1 MNKKRAIILPYKES
15 FSDNN
20 SGAASIFVKES
31 LVKENIKDFVIYGSK
46 SNINAKYKK
55 NFFYNPIQ
63 KKYFRNYNYIKFF
76 VKRFSNINFET
87 IEIHNRPEYIKEI
100 KKNFPTSKIIFYF
113 HNDPN
118 TLRGSKSNK
127 EKKYI
132 YDNCQLVFLSQWI
145 KKKFENKIFINKKN
159 LVIYPGVN
167 KPKYKQKDKI
177 IFFCGKLNHSKGYD
191 IFIEATKKLKKIK
204 KFSDWKIISAG
215 TESRRTLPIED
226 HIKEVGQ
233 ISNQQVYNIYK
244 KALISIAPSNWD
256 EPLGRL
262 PIESAAHGSI
272 PITSSKGGLPETNRD
287 GFILKYNS
295 SEELLKLLIRILSN
309 SKKLHNLSRKV
320 YKNFSFSNELFLESI
335 SKIRSKNNEIKKIFL
350 ISNLNLKNKKRL
362 FYSFFNKLNLG
373 LKEYPL
379 KLINISDRDFI
390 RDNRGILDLSGKK
403 KFNKAILDKVKSF
416 NPDLIILGHTD
427 RIDIKT
433 FEKIRII
440 NKDIKIIK
448 IFIDSISDEFF
459 KFKKVF
465 YDYKY
470 LNNIFISSD
479 PYKLKVQDLSNKIK
493 FIPYPVDKK
502 IDNLKSFN
510 LMNKQIDVF
519 FALSHG
525 QNRGILKKGKIDERE
540 EFLNKLKVLLPD
552 NVKYNFIGM
561 NGVQPVWGN
570 EFYNRIKN
578 SKILINLSRGKYKKY
593 YSSDRISS
601 LIGNGCFVLNEKK
614 NIYADFFDKKN
625 ELINFTTAKD
635 LKNKILYY
643 LDKPKLR
650 KTIASNCYQKYHSKI
665 NTGIIIN
672 YILDVIF
679 KKEIRKKYLWT

>member
-1 MNKKRAIILPYKES
+1 MDKKRAIILPYKES
-15 FSDNN
+15 FGDKN

-31 LVKENIKDFVIYGSK
+31 LVNENVDQFVIYGSK
-46 SNINAKYKK
+46 SIVNAKYKK
-55 NFFYNPIQ
+55 NYFYNPVQ
-63 KKYFRNYNYIKFF
+63 KKYFRNYNYIKYFI
-76 VKRFSNINFET
+76 KKFSHFNFET

-100 KKNFPTSKIIFYF
+100 KKNFPTSKIIFFF

-118 TLRGSKSNK
+118 TLRGSKKNE

-132 YDNCQLVFLSQWI
+132 YNNCHIVFLSKWI
-145 KKKFENKIFINKKN
+145 QKKFENKKFINKKN
-159 LVIYPGVN
+159 IVIYPGVKQSN
-167 KPKYKQKDKI
+167 YKKKQKI

-191 IFIEATKKLKKIK
+191 VFIQATKKIKKIK

-215 TESRRTLPIED
+215 TESRRVIPVED
-226 HIKEVGQ
+226 HIKELGQ
-233 ISNQQVYNIYK
+233 ISNKQVYNIYE
-244 KALISIAPSNWD
+244 KALISIAPSNWE

-272 PITSSKGGLPETNRD
+272 SITSDKGGLPETNHH
-287 GFILKYNS
+287 GYILKDNS
-295 SEELLKLLIRILSN
+295 SKELFELLVKLLSN
-309 SKKLHNLSRKV
+309 SKKLHSLSKKI
-320 YKNFSFSNELFLESI
+320 YNSFDFTNEKFLKSI
-335 SKIRSKNNEIKKIFL
+335 SNLRYRDEKVKKVFL

-362 FYSFFNKLNLG
+362 FYSFFNKLKLG
-373 LKEYPL
+373 LKKYPL
-379 KLINISDRDFI
+379 KLISISDRDFI
-390 RDNRGILDLSGKK
+390 RDNRGILDISGIKS
-403 KFNKAILDKVKSF
+403 FNKAIINKVKLF

-427 RIDIKT
+427 RIEIKT
-433 FEKIRII
+433 FEKIRSI
-440 NKDIKIIK
+440 NNDIKIIK
-448 IFIDSISDEFF
+448 IFIDSISNEFF

-465 YDYKY
+465 YEYKF
-470 LNNIFISSD
+470 LNNIFISSN
-479 PYKLKVQDLSNKIK
+479 PKMLKEQDLSNKIK

-510 LMNKQIDVF
+510 LINKQIDVF

-540 EFLNKLKVLLPD
+540 EFLSKLKVLLPD
-552 NVKYNFIGM
+552 HVKCNFIGI
-561 NGVQPVWGN
+561 NNAQPVWGN

-578 SKILINLSRGKYKKY
+578 SKILINLSRGKYKKH

-614 NIYADFFDKKN
+614 NLYSDFFDKKN
-625 ELINFTTAKD
+625 ELINFTTERD

-650 KTIASNCYQKYHSKI
+650 KIIASNCYQKYHAKI
-665 NTGIIIN
+665 NTSIIIN

-679 KKEIRKKYLWT
+679 KKKIRKKYLWT

>member
-1 MNKKRAIILPYKES
+1 MNRKRAIILPYKES

-20 SGAASIFVKES
+20 SGAASIYVKES

-46 SNINAKYKK
+46 SNINTKYKK

-76 VKRFSNINFET
+76 VKKFSNINFET

-100 KKNFPTSKIIFYF
+100 KKNFRTSKIIFYF
-113 HNDPN
+113 HNNPN

-132 YDNCQLVFLSQWI
+132 YDNCRLVFLSQWI

-167 KPKYKQKDKI
+167 KSKYKQKDKI

-215 TESRRTLPIED
+215 TESRRTLPIEN

-272 PITSSKGGLPETNRD
+272 PITSNKGGLPETNRD
-287 GFILKYNS
+287 GFVLKYNT

-320 YKNFSFSNELFLESI
+320 YKNFSFSNELFLKSI

-373 LKEYPL
+373 LKKYPL

-403 KFNKAILDKVKSF
+403 KFNKAILDKAKSF

-459 KFKKVF
+459 QFKKVF

-479 PYKLKVQDLSNKIK
+479 PDKLKVQDLSNKIK
-493 FIPYPVDKK
+493 FIPYPVDKE
-502 IDNLKSFN
+502 IDKLKSFN

-552 NVKYNFIGM
+552 NVKCNFIGM
-561 NGVQPVWGN
+561 NDVQPVWGI

-578 SKILINLSRGKYKKY
+578 SKILINLSRGKYKKH

-614 NIYADFFDKKN
+614 NIYSDFFDKKN
-625 ELINFTTAKD
+625 ELINFTTPRD

-665 NTGIIIN
+665 NTGIIVN

>member
-46 SNINAKYKK
+46 SNINTKYKK
-55 NFFYNPIQ
+55 SFFYNPIQ
-63 KKYFRNYNYIKFF
+63 KKYFRNYNYIKYF
-76 VKRFSNINFET
+76 VKKFSNINFET

-118 TLRGSKSNK
+118 TLRGSKTNE

-132 YDNCQLVFLSQWI
+132 FNNCHIVFLSKWI
-145 KKKFENKIFINKKN
+145 QKKFENKKFVNKKN
-159 LVIYPGVN
+159 IVIYPGVN
-167 KPKYKQKDKI
+167 QPSYKIKQKI
-177 IFFCGKLNHSKGYD
+177 IFFCGKLNHSKGYN
-191 IFIEATKKLKKIK
+191 IFIEATKKIKKIK

-215 TESRRTLPIED
+215 TESRRVLPVED
-226 HIKEVGQ
+226 HIKELGQ
-233 ISNQQVYNIYK
+233 ISNKNVYEIYK
-244 KALISIAPSNWD
+244 KALVSIAPSNWE

-272 PITSSKGGLPETNRD
+272 PITSDQGGLPETNHH
-287 GFILKYNS
+287 GYILKDNS
-295 SEELLKLLIRILSN
+295 SKELFELLAKLLSN
-309 SKKLHNLSRKV
+309 SKKLHSLSRKI
-320 YKNFSFSNELFLESI
+320 YKSFNFTNEQFLKSI
-335 SKIRSKNNEIKKIFL
+335 SNLRYRDEKVKKVFL

-373 LKEYPL
+373 LKKYPF
-379 KLINISDRDFI
+379 KLISISDRDFI
-390 RDNRGILDLSGKK
+390 RDNRGIFDISGVKS
-403 KFNKAILDKVKSF
+403 FNKAIINKVKLF

-427 RIDIKT
+427 RIEIKT
-433 FEKIRII
+433 FKKIRSI
-440 NKDIKIIK
+440 NNDIKIIK

-459 KFKKVF
+459 EFKKVF
-465 YDYKY
+465 YDYKF

-479 PYKLKVQDLSNKIK
+479 PKKLKKQDLFNKIK

-502 IDNLKSFN
+502 IDKLKSFN
-510 LMNKQIDVF
+510 AIKKQIDVF

-552 NVKYNFIGM
+552 HVKCNFIGI
-561 NGVQPVWGN
+561 NDAQPVWGN
-570 EFYNRIKN
+570 EFYNKIKN
-578 SKILINLSRGKYKKY
+578 SKILINLSRGKYKKH

-601 LIGNGCFVLNEKK
+601 LIGNGCFVLNERK
-614 NIYADFFDKKN
+614 NMYSDFFDKKN
-625 ELINFTTAKD
+625 ELINFTSASD

-665 NTGIIIN
+665 NTRIIIN
-672 YILDVIF
+672 YILEVIF
-679 KKEIRKKYLWT
+679 KKKLKKKYLWT